1 MDESLRPSERIRK
14 RTEFAELY
22 RKGRRIRGQYFHL
35 VFQPNECGF
44 SRLGVVVSKKIGKA
58 VVRNRIKRWF
68 REVFRKNKVLLAK
81 PVDMVLIA
89 QKDILG
95 LDWESLVEEYRSMV
109 KKISE

>member
-14 RTEFAELY
+14 RTEFVELY
-22 RKGRRIRGQYFHL
+22 RKGRRIRGRYFHL
-35 VFQPNECGF
+35 VFQPNERGF
-44 SRLGVVVSKKIGKA
+44 SRLGVVVSKRIGKA

-68 REVFRKNKVLLAK
+68 REVFRKNKAVLAR

-95 LDWESLVEEYRSMV
+95 LDWKSLVEEYRNMV
-109 KKISE
+109 KKLFE